1 MANQNFRVKTGL
13 EVGTGV
19 TISAGIVTAVS
30 FRGDGSALTGIAVTE
45 NVRTNSLVVS
55 GISTFQ
61 GNVNFGDNVLDAINV
76 TGRFIS
82 DLIPLSDDQYDLGT
96 AGNKWK
102 DIHIDGTAHL
112 DQINSTGISTLGN
125 TVVGGGTT
133 QLIVNGDARVTGIL
147 TIGTSSVTFDGINN
161 TITVGTAATISTSGF
176 IGSGANLNSL
186 NASNIS
192 SGTIPNARFSSS
204 SNAYGTRTVSTSDP
218 TGGSDGDVWYKV

>member
-19 TISAGIVTAVS
+19 TISAGIVTATS
-30 FRGDGSALTGIAVTE
+30 FRGDGSALTGIAVTA
-45 NVRTNSLVVS
+45 NVKTNSLVV
-55 GISTFQ
+55 
-61 GNVNFGDNVLDAINV
+61 
-76 TGRFIS
+76 TGV
-82 DLIPLSDDQYDLGT
+82 
-96 AGNKWK
+96 
-102 DIHIDGTAHL
+102 
-112 DQINSTGISTLGN
+112 STLGN

-133 QLIVNGDARVTGIL
+133 QLVVIGDARITGIL
-147 TIGTSSVTFDGINN
+147 TIGTSSVTFDGTNN
-161 TITVGTAATISTSGF
+161 IITVGTAATINTSGF